1 MDGVCGLQIL
11 IVGGIGL
18 QIRCN
23 GKLCKIAQSEIF
35 FLAIHFSREPLSTCF
50 DLANDSRQPLS
61 TCFDLPN
68 ASWRRGAA
76 GADS

>member
-23 GKLCKIAQSEIF
+23 GKDSTIRDF
-35 FLAIHFSREPLSTCF
+35 FLAIHFSWE
-50 DLANDSRQPLS
+50 PLS

-76 GADS
+76 GAVS